1 MDRASYLASIQV
13 DTDLLISTGAEA
25 LDRPVPTCPG
35 WTCERLVGH
44 IGRVHRWTAG
54 WLTDGSGGEVER
66 APRGAAVVDWAR
78 AGLAQLL
85 EALTAAGDAADGDPD
100 ARVSTWAGEQPAGF
114 WPRRMAIESALH
126 RFDAQAAV
134 GGTTPVATAL
144 AVEGIDELFT
154 VLLPWRGT
162 AGLGGGGETVHLHA
176 TDPGIDDV
184 GGGEWL
190 VTVGP
195 EGLDVERTHA
205 KGDVAVRAT
214 ASDLLL
220 LLWNRR
226 SLDDTAD
233 TGRGGPEGGG
243 SEGGARFVVFGDRAL
258 LERWR
263 TEIAF

>member
-1 MDRASYLASIQV
+1 MDRASYLASIGV
-13 DTDLLISTGAEA
+13 DTDLLISTGAGA

-54 WLTDGSGGEVER
+54 WLTAGAAGEVER
-66 APRGAAVVDWAR
+66 APAGAAVADWAR
-78 AGLAQLL
+78 EGLAELL
-85 EALTAAGDAADGDPD
+85 DALAAAGAAAEDDPD
-100 ARVSTWAGEQPAGF
+100 ARVSTWAGEQPAVF
-114 WPRRMAIESALH
+114 WPRRMAVEAALH
-126 RFDAQAAV
+126 RFDAEAAV
-134 GGTTPVATAL
+134 GHTTPVGTAL
-144 AVEGIDELFT
+144 AVDGIDELFT

-162 AGLGGGGETVHLHA
+162 AGLGDGGATVHLHA

-190 VTVGP
+190 ITLGH
-195 EGLDVERTHA
+195 ERLEVERSHA

-226 SLDDTAD
+226 SLDDTD
-233 TGRGGPEGGG
+233 DPDGTP
-243 SEGGARFVVFGDRAL
+243 RFGVFGDRSL

-263 TEIAF
+263 GQITL

>member
-1 MDRASYLASIQV
+1 MDRASYLASIKV
-13 DTDLLISTGAEA
+13 DTDLLISTGAQA

-54 WLTDGSGGEVER
+54 WLTAGAGGEVER
-66 APRGAAVVDWAR
+66 APAGAAVADWAR
-78 AGLAQLL
+78 AGLAELL
-85 EALTAAGDAADGDPD
+85 DALAAAGDNDDPD
-100 ARVSTWAGEQPAGF
+100 APVSTWAGEQPAIF
-114 WPRRMAIESALH
+114 WPRRMAVEVALH
-126 RFDAQAAV
+126 RFDAEAAV
-134 GGTTPVATAL
+134 GRTTPVATAL
-144 AVEGIDELFT
+144 AVDGVDELFT

-162 AGLGGGGETVHLHA
+162 AGLGDGGETVHLHA
-176 TDPGIDDV
+176 TDPGVDDV

-190 VTVGP
+190 ITLGH
-195 EGLDVERTHA
+195 ERLEVERSHA

-226 SLDDTAD
+226 NLDDIEDPDST
-233 TGRGGPEGGG
+233 P
-243 SEGGARFVVFGDRAL
+243 RFGVFGDRSL

-263 TEIAF
+263 AQITF

>member
-25 LDRPVPTCPG
+25 LDQPVPTCPG

-54 WLTDGSGGEVER
+54 WLTAGVAGQVER
-66 APRGAAVVDWAR
+66 APAGAAVADWAR
-78 AGLAQLL
+78 AGLAELL
-85 EALTAAGDAADGDPD
+85 EALAAAGRAADADRD
-100 ARVSTWAGEQPAGF
+100 ARVSTWAGEQPAIF
-114 WPRRMAIESALH
+114 WPRRMAIEAALH

-134 GGTTPVATAL
+134 GRATPVATAL
-144 AVEGIDELFT
+144 AVDGIDELFA

-162 AGLGGGGETVHLHA
+162 AGLGDGGETVHLHA

-190 VTVGP
+190 VTLGH
-195 EGLDVERTHA
+195 EGLEVERSHA

-226 SLDDTAD
+226 SLDDTEDAD
-233 TGRGGPEGGG
+233 STADAGGTDGTP
-243 SEGGARFVVFGDRAL
+243 RFGVFGDRSL
-258 LERWR
+258 LDRWQAQI
-263 TEIAF
+263 TF